1 MERVIEA
8 WLNNSRNKVEWWRSL
23 CNESLEFLGA
33 NGDVIRSRDTFNFS
47 LASSWDSCSNWSLLT
62 FFCFNS
68 LIAVTDDQMANEQQ
82 SAGLNYFTDN
92 AEPLMDN
99 AQKYVSDVLLQF
111 SRLFGLCWM
120 LCASLISPRLVFLFF
135 FYYQPFHWS
144 LWPNFFL
151 LFYFVC
157 SAHFSINR
165 RCSVSDKRCLLERRK
180 KNKRES
186 DSLI

>member
-1 MERVIEA
+1 MGRAIEA

-33 NGDVIRSRDTFNFS
+33 NGDVIRSRDIFHFS

-135 FYYQPFHWS
+135 FLLSAIPLEPLTQ
-144 LWPNFFL
+144 LL

-165 RCSVSDKRCLLERRK
+165 RCSVSD
-180 KNKRES
+180 
-186 DSLI
+186 